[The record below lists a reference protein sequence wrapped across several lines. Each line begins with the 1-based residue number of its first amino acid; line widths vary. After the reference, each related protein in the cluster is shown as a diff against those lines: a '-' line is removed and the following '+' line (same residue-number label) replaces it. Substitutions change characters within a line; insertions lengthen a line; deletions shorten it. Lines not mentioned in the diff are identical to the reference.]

1 MDLFEEI
8 SKAKQDLPKVNS
20 LTKEVKKHKLNF
32 YQMFAVGLF
41 VVFFFIGILFGNL
54 FATCEA
60 TTFFYSDTCLVTEF
74 NFSLM
79 LVIWFM
85 SLLVSL
91 IIFSIGH
98 IIALLSSINEKL
110 SKFKL

>member
-41 VVFFFIGILFGNL
+41 VVFFFLGILFGNL

>member
-110 SKFKL
+110 SKFKI